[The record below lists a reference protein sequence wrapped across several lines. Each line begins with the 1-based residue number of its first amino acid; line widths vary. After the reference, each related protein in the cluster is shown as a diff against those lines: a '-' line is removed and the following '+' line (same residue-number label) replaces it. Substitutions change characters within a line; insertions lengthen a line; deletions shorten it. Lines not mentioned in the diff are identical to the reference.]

1 MLLAKMYFFPS
12 KNENLFKNL
21 NSLNFR
27 SVPFI
32 YEPIYAILGK
42 CWFSVAGFY
51 CNIDETLLVTSEL
64 CLGTDYH
71 ALPGA
76 WR

>member
-1 MLLAKMYFFPS
+1 MQPILYKEKAEYHLMLLAKMYFFPS

-32 YEPIYAILGK
+32 
-42 CWFSVAGFY
+42 
-51 CNIDETLLVTSEL
+51 
-64 CLGTDYH
+64 
-71 ALPGA
+71 
-76 WR
+76 